1 MPPKDLDHIGLTE
14 GSIYIDGY
22 KYDNIASLQNAPDI
36 TPIETPR
43 ARDEWTRINVSTTA
57 SCEFNCKVKN
67 PGKLTAS
74 LIMLLTG
81 NDLYIRFPK
90 KLRRRRKRRC
100 RNI

>member
-1 MPPKDLDHIGLTE
+1 MPPKELQHITITDPAGGTIYLDGFQLDSVPDL
-14 GSIYIDGY
+14 
-22 KYDNIASLQNAPDI
+22 
-36 TPIETPR
+36 TPR
-43 ARDEWTRINVSTTA
+43 EMPKEEKTEIFIGRSI

-81 NDLYIRFPK
+81 NDLYLRFPK